1 MRASDV
7 LTQIGKSS
15 RQAAAEIGISKTM
28 LLNFLNH
35 GKPPQRRSAAICQQ
49 ITDYFQH

>member
-35 GKPPQRRSAAICQQ
+35 SRYKIISNTRAWTFQAA
-49 ITDYFQH
+49 